1 MPVTPPP
8 PITPIDEEPSDAAG
22 PSNVGSRYMSPT
34 DLPFHTAPNLNLP
47 MSPPQERAELDEEE
61 EAEAEAETINSDV
74 SSALSSSQAQSRSR
88 SASPVSPGASTLF
101 SIPRRPR
108 QPFTHFAK
116 RLSNS
121 GSELTR
127 EEEGPSGSEL
137 TIQVHPPPESPST
150 PNPPTPNQRDIHLQA
165 LSALSS
171 SNDQSSR
178 RGTPDID
185 TPENGYDD
193 ALRPEQ
199 TMRREPPA
207 YSPLDAYTYSEG
219 VHIDLPAEVIAAA
232 LEGGT
237 FPNSV
242 IGQTSG
248 SHSDRRR
255 SRRR

>member
-1 MPVTPPP
+1 LPLTPPP
-8 PITPIDEEPSDAAG
+8 PITPIDEEPNDTAG
-22 PSNVGSRYMSPT
+22 PSNVNSTYMSPT

-61 EAEAEAETINSDV
+61 AEAEAEADMTSGA
-74 SSALSSSQAQSRSR
+74 STPLSSRAQSRSQSPSSVS
-88 SASPVSPGASTLF
+88 SAAGASTLF

-127 EEEGPSGSEL
+127 EEGPSGSEL
-137 TIQVHPPPESPST
+137 VVQVHPPPESPST

-165 LSALSS
+165 LSATLSRS
-171 SNDQSSR
+171 DPSR
-178 RGTPDID
+178 RSTPDID
-185 TPENGYDD
+185 NPDNDLDNTLGPG
-193 ALRPEQ
+193 Q
-199 TMRREPPA
+199 ITRRDPPA

-219 VHIDLPAEVIAAA
+219 VHIDLPAEVITAA

-237 FPNSV
+237 LPISA
-242 IGQTSG
+242 IGQASN
-248 SHSDRRR
+248 SRSERRR

>member
-1 MPVTPPP
+1 ML
-8 PITPIDEEPSDAAG
+8 
-22 PSNVGSRYMSPT
+22 SPT
-34 DLPFHTAPNLNLP
+34 
-47 MSPPQERAELDEEE
+47 QEHELDEE
-61 EAEAEAETINSDV
+61 EAEAEAQTLASDV

-88 SASPVSPGASTLF
+88 SASPVSPAGASPLF

-121 GSELTR
+121 GSELTP
-127 EEEGPSGSEL
+127 EEEEPSGSEL
-137 TIQVHPPPESPST
+137 TVQVHPPPESPST

-165 LSALSS
+165 FG
-171 SNDQSSR
+171 SNSDQSSR
-178 RGTPDID
+178 RGTPD
-185 TPENGYDD
+185 N
-193 ALRPEQ
+193 ALGPAQ
-199 TMRREPPA
+199 SSRREPPA

-237 FPNSV
+237 LPSSV
-242 IGQTSG
+242 IGQTNNSYAE
-248 SHSDRRR
+248 RRR

>member
-1 MPVTPPP
+1 
-8 PITPIDEEPSDAAG
+8 
-22 PSNVGSRYMSPT
+22 
-34 DLPFHTAPNLNLP
+34 
-47 MSPPQERAELDEEE
+47 MSPPQERAELDETAETE
-61 EAEAEAETINSDV
+61 VEAHAEAEAEAMSSGV
-74 SSALSSSQAQSRSR
+74 SSPLSSRSR
-88 SASPVSPGASTLF
+88 SASPVSSAAGASTLF

-137 TIQVHPPPESPST
+137 TVQVHPPPESPST

-165 LSALSS
+165 FSAPSS
-171 SNDQSSR
+171 SSDPSR
-178 RGTPDID
+178 RGTPDTNTPDNVPED
-185 TPENGYDD
+185 TLG
-193 ALRPEQ
+193 Q
-199 TMRREPPA
+199 QITRRDPPA

-237 FPNSV
+237 LPASA
-242 IGQTSG
+242 IGQASN
-248 SHSDRRR
+248 SRSERRR